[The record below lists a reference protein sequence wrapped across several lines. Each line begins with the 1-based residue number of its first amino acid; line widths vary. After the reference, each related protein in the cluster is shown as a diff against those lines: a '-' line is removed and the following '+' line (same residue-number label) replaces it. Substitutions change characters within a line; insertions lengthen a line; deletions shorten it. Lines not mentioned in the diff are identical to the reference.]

1 MRTLD
6 RSPTLPLRH
15 PRVDDK
21 CGSRLNRS
29 TVRGPSRTAQ
39 PWPSAAQR
47 RPARKMAA
55 TASMLFLAAGGTPG
69 RDQLGAIAGGYDACG
84 SGSRRAAQRPQWW
97 VIGCGCCSLLEHRST
112 DPYALDVVIGTL
124 RTLELLP
131 STGHSRGLADEL
143 WDRVRYRTLHP

>member
-1 MRTLD
+1 MAMPPCGVSTCRRGIMRTLD

-39 PWPSAAQR
+39 PWPSAAHR

-84 SGSRRAAQRPQWW
+84 SGRRRAAQRARGL
-97 VIGCGCCSLLEHRST
+97 VFGRGLCLVLEPRKT
-112 DPYALDVVIGTL
+112 NTYALDGVIG
-124 RTLELLP
+124 P
-131 STGHSRGLADEL
+131 
-143 WDRVRYRTLHP
+143 

>member
-1 MRTLD
+1 
-6 RSPTLPLRH
+6 
-15 PRVDDK
+15 
-21 CGSRLNRS
+21 
-29 TVRGPSRTAQ
+29 
-39 PWPSAAQR
+39 
-47 RPARKMAA
+47 MAA

-124 RTLELLP
+124 RTLELLQIGRAHVCTP
-131 STGHSRGLADEL
+131 VTNAHLVCRLLLEKKKQQNQ
-143 WDRVRYRTLHP
+143 